1 MQGESNDGDTSDDD
15 DDDSGWLTHST
26 FELRPPPVTRQ
37 QESERRVVN
46 ATGFDVRVLFPLPI
60 PNAHKTSRTP
70 LSQPRV
76 SLPAQMVNLRI
87 PSTTYVPTSIY
98 NTTKG

>member
-46 ATGFDVRVLFPLPI
+46 ATGFDVRVLFTV
-60 PNAHKTSRTP
+60 AHAQY
-70 LSQPRV
+70 SQD
-76 SLPAQMVNLRI
+76 I
-87 PSTTYVPTSIY
+87 
-98 NTTKG
+98 